1 MKTKEN
7 TLMKTTPTLLTALLL
22 ALCGFT
28 FAAHAATPVNLRCEY
43 MKNPLGVDAPKPAL
57 SWEIAS
63 ADPAARGVKQTA
75 YQIQAASSPELLA
88 DGKSDL
94 WDTGKVKSDQ
104 TLLVEYAGK
113 PLASSQRVYWKVRVF
128 DESGKMTDSSEPTF
142 FHTGII
148 KPKDWKAQWI
158 AEPDAAKQQSK
169 NFRDW
174 KRTFAYPGSTF
185 PISRVPAG
193 AAAEHWVNSNLVART
208 HSLKRF
214 KKDATE
220 AENRLWCSERREEAL
235 SATRF
240 RKEFEVAGKP
250 ARAMLFVSGL
260 GSCRLWINGQAVHD
274 RILDP
279 AETDFNRRVLYTAF
293 DVTGLLKPGKNALCA
308 EVSEGWFGND
318 MTYSEPNTQ
327 YRYGDRPVLLAQL
340 EVASTDGKSTTV
352 ATGPDWQCSVDGPVI
367 KNNVFG
373 GEVYDARREIPGW
386 DHAGYNAGGW
396 HPVVA
401 VAAPAP
407 RVESQVMPPIR
418 VVKTIKTAKLSQPKP
433 GVWVFDMGTLLSG
446 HARIKVNAPAG
457 TMLTLRFGETLNE
470 NGTVSQPQ
478 SLNSGGPYSHVY
490 VCKGGGEE
498 VWEPSGGTYIG
509 FRHVQIE
516 GLPGEAKPEMAEG
529 RACRQDL
536 ERVGAF
542 ECSNDLFN
550 KIYDA
555 CVRSVAFS
563 QHGKPASDCTRE
575 KTAFLAEAYYNV
587 FLRTMTFEDAAYISK
602 FVRDMNTT
610 AVNKAIPGFG
620 PVYMNISPG
629 PRAGVGWDD
638 YKMYAIIQQW
648 DHYLFHGDKRLLEES
663 YPTMKATVEFMR
675 DATKAYSGLCK
686 NNVMGDLNGPTFQDG
701 LDWNVYRSPDNNT
714 FATATAYYWLGTDR
728 LAKTATLLGN
738 ADDAKKYTQLAK
750 EISTAYHNAIY
761 DPNKGSFG
769 SQTDDM
775 IALSTGICDPNKR
788 VRVGKD
794 LKLRMKIWKDHVASG
809 TQVFRL
815 FGALCDSG
823 NENEAFL
830 AMNQTD
836 YPSLGM
842 MTKFGDAMWEGYG
855 GWILNRT
862 PKGASEPVGAGWPML
877 MMAQSG
883 AGRWFPEYV
892 AGIQLDPGQPG
903 FKHFILRPF
912 CVNQLDW
919 AKGSYRSVR
928 GLIESDWKK
937 ENGKLVWNV
946 TVPPNTTATAYIPS
960 SSAED
965 VTESGKSLA
974 KSEGVKFTKIE
985 NGRALCELQSGAYRF
1000 ECKLEEKKQQ

>member
-1 MKTKEN
+1 
-7 TLMKTTPTLLTALLL
+7 MKTTLTLFTALLA
-22 ALCGFT
+22 ALCGFS

-88 DGKSDL
+88 AGKSDL
-94 WDTGKVKSDQ
+94 WDSGKVETDQ

-128 DESGKMTDSSEPTF
+128 DESGKMTESSEPAF

-148 KPKDWKAQWI
+148 KPEDWKAQWI

-169 NFRDW
+169 NFKDW
-174 KRTFAYPGSTF
+174 KRTFAYPASTF

-193 AAAEHWVNSNLVART
+193 EAAAHWVNSNIVAAGYPL
-208 HSLKRF
+208 S
-214 KKDATE
+214 KKKPAATE
-220 AENRLWCSERREEAL
+220 AEMRLWCSERREEAL

-240 RKEFEVAGKP
+240 RKEFEVAGQP

-318 MTYSEPNTQ
+318 MTYSQPDTQ
-327 YRYGDRPVLLAQL
+327 YRYGGRPVLLAQL

-352 ATGPDWQCSVDGPVI
+352 VTGPDWQCSVDGPVI

-373 GEVYDARREIPGW
+373 GEAYDARREMPGW

-407 RVESQVMPPIR
+407 RVESQIMPPIR

-433 GVWVFDMGTLLSG
+433 GVWVCDMGTLLSG

-457 TMLTLRFGETLNE
+457 TMLTLRFGETLNKD
-470 NGTVSQPQ
+470 GTVSQPKAM
-478 SLNSGGPYSHVY
+478 NSGGPYSHVY

-498 VWEPSGGTYIG
+498 VWEPSGGTYMG

-516 GLPGEAKPEMAEG
+516 GLPGEAKPDMAEG

-555 CVRSVAFS
+555 CVRSVAFN
-563 QHGKPASDCTRE
+563 QHGKPTDDNTRE
-575 KTAFLAEAYYNV
+575 KTGWTGEACYTA
-587 FLRTMTFEDAAYISK
+587 FLRTMTFDDAAYISK
-602 FVRDMNTT
+602 YVRDMNTT
-610 AVNKAIPGFG
+610 AVNKAKPGIG
-620 PVYMNISPG
+620 PVYSCIAPG
-629 PRAGVGWDD
+629 PRGSDWPTE
-638 YKMYAIIQQW
+638 YKMHSIIQQW

-675 DATKAYSGLCK
+675 DANKAHSGLCK
-686 NNVMGDLNGPTFQDG
+686 AKIIGDWCGPTFQDG
-701 LDWNVYRSPDNNT
+701 VVWDWCWGSPDNNT
-714 FATATAYYWLGTDR
+714 VATATAVYWLGTDR

-750 EISTAYHNAIY
+750 EISTAYHNAFY
-761 DPNKGSFG
+761 DPFKGSFG

-775 IALSTGICDPNKR
+775 MALATGICDPDKR
-788 VRVGKD
+788 GRVSKD
-794 LKLRMKIWKDHVASG
+794 LKLRMKIWNDHVASG

-830 AMNQTD
+830 AMNQID

-842 MTKFGDAMWEGYG
+842 MTKFGDAIWEVYG

-862 PKGASEPVGAGWPML
+862 PKGASEPVGAGQPMQQA
-877 MMAQSG
+877 AQAG
-883 AGRWFPEYV
+883 AGRWFQEYV
-892 AGIQLDPGQPG
+892 AGIQLDPAQPG

-928 GLIESDWKK
+928 GLIESDWKR

-946 TVPPNTTATAYIPS
+946 TVPPNTTATASIPA
-960 SSAED
+960 SSAES

-974 KSEGVKFTKIE
+974 KSKGVKFTKIE
-985 NGRALCELQSGAYRF
+985 NGRALCELQSGTYRF
-1000 ECKLEEKKQQ
+1000 ESKLEEKKR